1 MLKERV
7 KKSAHVSKGTNKN
20 QNILKEGIPNDHS
33 NKHFSEVPTV
43 GLAIGTTLNMG
54 DYESLRVDTWISDR
68 VTDNETFEQA
78 YKRLTVEAQKALMEL
93 IEVYRNE

>member
-1 MLKERV
+1 MLKERA
-7 KKSAHVSKGTNKN
+7 KRNTQVSKGISKN

-43 GLAIGTTLNMG
+43 GLSVGTTLNMG
-54 DYESLRVDTWISDR
+54 DYESLRVDTWISDK
-68 VTDNETFEQA
+68 VSDNETFEQA

-93 IEVYRNE
+93 IETYRDE